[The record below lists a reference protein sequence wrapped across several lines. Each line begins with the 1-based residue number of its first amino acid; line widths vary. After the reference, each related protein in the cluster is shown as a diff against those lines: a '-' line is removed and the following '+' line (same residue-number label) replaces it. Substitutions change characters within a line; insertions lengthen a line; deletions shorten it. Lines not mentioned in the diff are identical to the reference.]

1 MARSITN
8 SPRPEPGRARRA
20 GWTPR
25 ALAALAAAAA
35 AGLAAGP
42 TVVGAPAARASVPS
56 TRAAATKALAF
67 SGHYSGNVAVLI
79 DNSRVTISSVAGRGS
94 GTLVGPS
101 TVSGKGSASASAQCD
116 PFGGTGS
123 IAGPT
128 ARIDFLV
135 TSSTSQGC
143 SSGESGPVTVTFK
156 GIAKATGGTGKAR
169 GVSGSLVFKGSLK
182 LGNTSGSQKGDFTV
196 TVSGHL
202 ALKG

>member
-1 MARSITN
+1 MARNTTK
-8 SPRPEPGRARRA
+8 SPRPEEGRARRA
-20 GWTPR
+20 GWPPR
-25 ALAALAAAAA
+25 ALAAVAA
-35 AGLAAGP
+35 AGLAGGSAIAGASAA
-42 TVVGAPAARASVPS
+42 GASLPS
-56 TRAAATKALAF
+56 TRAAAVKALAF

-79 DNSRVTISSVAGRGS
+79 DNSRVTISSVTGKGS

-116 PFGGTGS
+116 PFSGTGS
-123 IAGPT
+123 IAGRT

-156 GIAKATGGTGKAR
+156 GIAKATGGTGRAR

-182 LGNTSGSQKGDFTV
+182 LGSTSGSQKGDFTV